1 MSLDKYAYLLDK
13 DNYMVENKIFID
25 LMWYIARNKNN
36 GPNKPKGMVT
46 KDKNGKLLLSVKSHA
61 VRNAGIMFQQL
72 FYWHFNAIKQ
82 NKATKYKY
90 NDNGILKNVVKKDFE
105 NWWDELRLTDNEVTT
120 ANKFL
125 IDAELI
131 EIHRMRIKV
140 KDKEV
145 FKPSNCYILNESKI
159 EEYLESIVDISKSVY
174 KEKVEDVRE
183 NTIKRVKAHKAKK
196 STALS
201 TNEPVTPLKGETLN
215 NKAFNEIINKL
226 STLSTSKNKIKYSV
240 TPLKGVTKV
249 TLVKGVT
256 KDTPLKGV
264 TKDTPFNEVTNKSNT
279 TYTDTTYTNTTYT
292 DKKEI
297 PSFRDSWDEVSKIL
311 KLKLPEIQY
320 KTWIKES
327 IKNVEVD
334 ELYANLEVY
343 NDFTKEILETRYR
356 DDISEAFKL
365 VLGLNIKPKFI
376 VIDN

>member
-1 MSLDKYAYLLDK
+1 MSIDKYAYLLDK

-25 LMWYIARNKNN
+25 LMWYIARNKDN

-46 KDKNGKLLLSVKSHA
+46 KDKNNKIILSVKSHA
-61 VRNAGIMFQQL
+61 IRNAGIMFQQL

-90 NDNGILKNVVKKDFE
+90 NDNGILRNVVKKDYE
-105 NWWDELRLTDNEVTT
+105 DWWDELRLTDNEVTT

-125 IDAELI
+125 IDADLI
-131 EIHRMRIKV
+131 EIHKMRIKA

-145 FKPSNCYILNESKI
+145 FKPSNCYLLKESKV
-159 EEYLESIVDISKSVY
+159 EEYLESIVDISKAIY
-174 KEKVEDVRE
+174 KEKVDDVRT
-183 NTIKRVKAHKAKK
+183 NTIKRVKASKIKK

-201 TNEPVTPLKGETLN
+201 TNISVTPVKGETLKNKDCN
-215 NKAFNEIINKL
+215 NDINNL
-226 STLSTSKNKIKYSV
+226 STLSTGKVKIKYSV
-240 TPLKGVTKV
+240 TPFKGVTKV

-256 KDTPLKGV
+256 KDTLLKRV
-264 TKDTPFNEVTNKSNT
+264 TKDTPFKGVTNKS
-279 TYTDTTYTNTTYT
+279 DTTYSDTTYSDT
-292 DKKEI
+292 TYSDKKEI
-297 PSFRDSWDEVSKIL
+297 PSIRDSWDEVSKIL

-334 ELYANLEVY
+334 ELYAKLEVY

-376 VIDN
+376 VINN